1 VIIYLGGPSRP
12 PNSVSRFYIVSTRI
26 IAFIVAL
33 AAMALLA
40 GSGAASGELS
50 DQEKRGKLI
59 YLKGESSAGN
69 IVALLGS
76 SDLELPAASFPCAN
90 CHGLRGE
97 GTKEGGLQPPPLTWG
112 ALTTPQRSSVT
123 NRDRA
128 AYNETTLARAI
139 AEGRGPDGAKLHPGM
154 PLYKMNAAQM
164 ADLIAYLRKLG
175 SAADAEPGLGD
186 DYIKVGAALPVSGP
200 LVQIGEDVKL
210 ALEAYF
216 KEINSQGGVYNRRI
230 ELVVEDSKGDAAGT
244 LEATRRLIERQGVF
258 ALVGSF
264 EPSGSAPI
272 NEFLS
277 QSQVPL
283 VGPVTLSPR
292 MPSVPNRYVFYF
304 LPSFGDQ
311 ARSLVDFI
319 ASKNDRP
326 SSVKLGVV
334 HTDSDFD
341 LDALAG
347 LQSQAK
353 LHGME
358 VVAEQAY
365 GGQKFSAETAVRA
378 LMAKKPD
385 YVFFFGGADDFKAF
399 AEQAERQRL
408 EAGLVSSTVMIG
420 RGAFALSSA
429 MAKKTFLAYPAS
441 LPNAS
446 DFKEFITVMQKAGA
460 EIRSPAFQSVAFA
473 AAKVF
478 VEATKASSRNLSRAG
493 LVNSLEQLR
502 NFNTGVLPPIT
513 FGPNRRVGAAGSYIV
528 GIDIDNKQYAP
539 LSERIIPKQ

>member
-1 VIIYLGGPSRP
+1 
-12 PNSVSRFYIVSTRI
+12 VSYTQIVNTRK
-26 IAFIVAL
+26 IAFLVVL

-40 GSGAASGELS
+40 GSSVAPGEQTASGELS
-50 DQEKRGKLI
+50 EQEKRGKLI
-59 YLKGESSAGN
+59 YLKGESSAGD
-69 IVALLGS
+69 IIALLGS

-97 GTKEGGLQPPPLTWG
+97 GTKEGGLQPPPLTWS
-112 ALTTPQRSSVT
+112 ALTTPQKSMLT
-123 NRDRA
+123 NRERA

-154 PLYKMNAAQM
+154 PLYKMKASQM

-175 SAADAEPGLGD
+175 SASDAEPGLGD
-186 DYIKVGAALPVSGP
+186 DYIKVGAALPTSGP
-200 LVQIGEDVKL
+200 LATVGEDIKL

-216 KEINSQGGVYNRRI
+216 KEINAQGGIYNRRV

-264 EPSGSAPI
+264 EPQGSSAA
-272 NEFLS
+272 NELLE
-277 QSQVPL
+277 QTQVPL
-283 VGPVTLSPR
+283 IGPVTLSPR
-292 MPSVPNRYVFYF
+292 MSRVPNRYVFYF
-304 LPSFGDQ
+304 LPSFADQ

-319 ASKNDRP
+319 ASKNAQT
-326 SSVKLGVV
+326 SSVKLSVV

-347 LQSQAK
+347 LKAQAK
-353 LHGME
+353 LYSME
-358 VVAEQAY
+358 IVADEAY
-365 GGQKFSAETAVRA
+365 RGEKLSAEAAVRA
-378 LMAKKPD
+378 IMVKRPD
-385 YVFFFGGADDFKAF
+385 YIFFFGRSDDFTAF
-399 AEQAERQRL
+399 AVETERQKL

-420 RGAFALSSA
+420 RGAFAIPA
-429 MAKKTFLAYPAS
+429 AVAKRTFLAYPAS

-446 DFKEFITVMQKAGA
+446 DFKEFIAVMQKSGA

-473 AAKVF
+473 AAKVL
-478 VEATKASSRNLSRAG
+478 VEATKASSRKLSRAG

-502 NFNTGVLPPIT
+502 NFNTGVLPPVT
-513 FGPNRRVGAAGSYIV
+513 FGPNRRVGAAGSYVV
-528 GIDIDNKQYAP
+528 GIDIDKKQYVP
-539 LSERIIPKQ
+539 LSERIIPKD

>member
-1 VIIYLGGPSRP
+1 MM
-12 PNSVSRFYIVSTRI
+12 
-26 IAFIVAL
+26 AFIVAL
-33 AAMALLA
+33 AALALLA
-40 GSGAASGELS
+40 GSGAAREQAASGGLS
-50 DQEKRGKLI
+50 EQEKRGKLI
-59 YLKGESSAGN
+59 YLKGESGAGD

-76 SDLELPAASFPCAN
+76 SDLELPAASFPCSN

-97 GTKEGGLQPPPLTWG
+97 GSKEGGLQPPPLTWNVLTAPRRS
-112 ALTTPQRSSVT
+112 ALT
-123 NRDRA
+123 NHDRVG
-128 AYNETTLARAI
+128 YNETTLARAI
-139 AEGRGPDGAKLHPGM
+139 AQGRGPDGAKLHPGM
-154 PLYKMNAAQM
+154 PLYKMNASQM
-164 ADLIAYLRKLG
+164 ADLIAYLRKIG

-186 DYIKVGAALPVSGP
+186 DYIKVGAALPISGP
-200 LVQIGEDVKL
+200 LAKIGEDVKL

-216 KEINSQGGVYNRRI
+216 KEINSQGGVYNRKI

-244 LEATRRLIERQGVF
+244 LEASRRLTERQGVF

-272 NEFLS
+272 NEFLG

-283 VGPVTLSPR
+283 IGPVTLSPR
-292 MPSVPNRYVFYF
+292 MPNVPNRYVFYF

-319 ASKNDRP
+319 ASKNAQP

-353 LHGME
+353 LHGMQI
-358 VVAEQAY
+358 VAEIAY
-365 GGQKFSAETAVRA
+365 GGQKFSAESAVQA
-378 LMAKKPD
+378 MTAKKPD

-420 RGAFALSSA
+420 RGAFALSPA

-441 LPNAS
+441 HPNAS
-446 DFKEFITVMQKAGA
+446 DFKEFVTVMQKAGV
-460 EIRSPAFQSVAFA
+460 EIRNPAFQSVAFA
-473 AAKVF
+473 AAMVF
-478 VEATKASSRNLSRAG
+478 VEAAKASSRNLSRAG

-528 GIDIDNKQYAP
+528 GIDIENKQYAP